1 MDIINQMRQ
10 ELSALVDVRGIDKA
24 ILIVDISQ
32 KLDALDQEIAV
43 NERRIKDLTA
53 ELEKGGD
60 E

>member
-1 MDIINQMRQ
+1 MDIINQIKQ

-32 KLDALDQEIAV
+32 KLDALGQEIAV

-60 E
+60 